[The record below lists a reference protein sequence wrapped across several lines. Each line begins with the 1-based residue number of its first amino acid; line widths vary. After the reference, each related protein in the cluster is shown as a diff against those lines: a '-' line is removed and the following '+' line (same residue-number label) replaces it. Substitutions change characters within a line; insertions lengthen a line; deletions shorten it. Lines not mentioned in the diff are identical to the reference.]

1 MTIGLWGERL
11 KKFVNR
17 IKKSRKRKTQKRKP
31 KDKNTGRGKG
41 NKIKP
46 KKTSN
51 KCPPTQKKKTTWIVE
66 NSMRQINEFNNK
78 AKKPG
83 ETSNFN
89 KVVGVMTTSNLSDE
103 VIDGFWVVQW
113 RFKRTP
119 GRYGHYF
126 LSYSEEYPDDIKV
139 KNKNLYLD
147 SEGGYKKRRKKR
159 RKTRKK
165 RRGKKGGGDDFFT
178 WLFPRNKS
186 KKNK

>member
-1 MTIGLWGERL
+1 MI
-11 KKFVNR
+11 
-17 IKKSRKRKTQKRKP
+17 
-31 KDKNTGRGKG
+31 
-41 NKIKP
+41 
-46 KKTSN
+46 
-51 KCPPTQKKKTTWIVE
+51 
-66 NSMRQINEFNNK
+66 
-78 AKKPG
+78 
-83 ETSNFN
+83 
-89 KVVGVMTTSNLSDE
+89 TSNLTGE